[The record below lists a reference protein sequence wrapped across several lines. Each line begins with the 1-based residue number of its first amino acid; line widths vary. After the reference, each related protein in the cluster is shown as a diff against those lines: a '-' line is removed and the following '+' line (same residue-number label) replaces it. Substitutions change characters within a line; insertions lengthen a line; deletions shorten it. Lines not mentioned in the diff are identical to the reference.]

1 MNKWVYI
8 LVSICIWSCSS
19 DGAWDCVQTAGTTV
33 TQSYS
38 VNTFARILV
47 NRDVTLVVRQGA
59 TYEVV
64 VETGENLLN
73 DIEVV
78 VQGDQLQLSDNN
90 SCNFVRDYGTTTV
103 YVTTPFL
110 SEIRN
115 SSQFEV
121 QNEGVLNF
129 PQLRLLSED
138 FNEPGRF
145 TVGDFRLM
153 VNNERVEAVA
163 NNISS
168 FYISGATTNLRIG
181 FFAGNGR
188 FEGEDLIA
196 QNVSIFHRGSNDMIV
211 NPQQSIEGEILGPGD
226 VISVNTPPVVDVVE
240 TYTGRLIFID

>member
-78 VQGDQLQLSDNN
+78 VQGDQ
-90 SCNFVRDYGTTTV
+90 
-103 YVTTPFL
+103 P
-110 SEIRN
+110 
-115 SSQFEV
+115 
-121 QNEGVLNF
+121 
-129 PQLRLLSED
+129 
-138 FNEPGRF
+138 
-145 TVGDFRLM
+145 
-153 VNNERVEAVA
+153 
-163 NNISS
+163 
-168 FYISGATTNLRIG
+168 
-181 FFAGNGR
+181 
-188 FEGEDLIA
+188 
-196 QNVSIFHRGSNDMIV
+196 
-211 NPQQSIEGEILGPGD
+211 
-226 VISVNTPPVVDVVE
+226 
-240 TYTGRLIFID
+240 